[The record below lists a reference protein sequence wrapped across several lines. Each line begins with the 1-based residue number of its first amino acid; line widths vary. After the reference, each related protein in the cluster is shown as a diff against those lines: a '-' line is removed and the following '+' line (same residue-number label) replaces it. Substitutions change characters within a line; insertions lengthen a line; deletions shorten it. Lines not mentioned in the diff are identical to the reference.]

1 MQEITLVTLE
11 EWREMTNVSDFI
23 ITGPP
28 CEELMALQQSGYPVL
43 AELTHLQG
51 LSEEAVAE
59 VLCKEEAIREF
70 TNVCIHARELPQGY
84 LRRIW
89 CKNQGEPVL
98 IAETERLLIRES
110 IAEDAEAF
118 YELYQDEAC
127 RKYLERPPVE
137 ECSNRA
143 QNIKEYE
150 RYIVDYQK
158 GQYGFYEYGMW
169 SVVEKESG
177 RCVGRAGVELQ
188 SWGEDG
194 KEQLS
199 GMEACGLCL
208 GYALLPEVRGKGY
221 ATEACRVVL
230 EYCWECGYGECLV
243 VKIKKENASSLSLY
257 KRLKKQSP
265 MTLQLFEV

>member
-11 EWREMTNVSDFI
+11 EWREMTNVSDFV

-28 CEELMALQQSGYPVL
+28 CEELMALQQAGYPVM

-59 VLCKEEAIREF
+59 ALCKEEAIREF

-188 SWGEDG
+188 DVGKAGGQTGASGE
-194 KEQLS
+194 
-199 GMEACGLCL
+199 MEKLCL
-208 GYALLPEVRGKGY
+208 GYAMLPQFRHRGY
-221 ATEACRVVL
+221 ATEACRAIL
-230 EYCWECGYGECLV
+230 AYCKECEYGEPV
-243 VKIKKENASSLSLY
+243 YVKIDEDNEAS
-257 KRLKKQSP
+257 KRVAGKLGL
-265 MTLQLFEV
+265 M